1 MPTSGYVFF
10 DAESGVTS
18 VIFPP
23 MTSGQVIFLNFPA
36 KTDGAVYSNDMDEL
50 VARIGSYHMTHF
62 KSNDSESMSMID
74 LNKAVVS
81 HCHSRSN

>member
-1 MPTSGYVFF
+1 MPSSGYVFF

-23 MTSGQVIFLNFPA
+23 MTGGQVFFLNFPA

-50 VARIGSYHMTHF
+50 VARMGSYELKWF
-62 KSNDSESMSMID
+62 KSTEHN
-74 LNKAVVS
+74 
-81 HCHSRSN
+81 